1 MYAGCF
7 SLEDFDRAG
16 SSPFMPSRAATN
28 VLNCLSSDQ
37 TAKQEITRC
46 IVTSLSTRDSK
57 CLRTEFHV
65 SWAME
70 CLGYAFSLPID
81 QQEVIQKAVNV
92 YTAWLSP
99 VDRPEC
105 ISSNESFYQREI
117 LCHFSLLFVERQ
129 TYPQGG
135 LQKHVDLCKATLLAI
150 RALALRSDLARETW
164 NTLLKVLLL
173 IAKPLLSPITSREL
187 ATQLSPLLFRVL
199 LEVWVRSNTREQ
211 SLWLE
216 LQDCFAMWTHHIWL
230 VRHWGAVVL
239 GLTQRVISFMY
250 SYGSQKV
257 KIQFSSQN
265 PASHIEP
272 LELDLQ
278 IEQVVY
284 LWYQLLSIML
294 NNTKEQGPNDPEIH
308 YKLARKVACLVDCFL
323 EVCINRNDS
332 RGMESPTFTKS
343 LTMSSGLFALYKEFE
358 KQHFQYLTHMARLP
372 VPSADGIL
380 GLFGSWLF
388 AYAEKTHGYEKGRAQ
403 AIGTLCRIL
412 SLATGPVREELLA
425 RFYSIS
431 AVCSKAPGLLAS
443 AYLRDSK
450 GLLAKNH
457 KGIRQLLVLT
467 MVPEAVE
474 KCLLDTNADL
484 STRKDCYSML
494 GSYVAL
500 PYYFLSLPFLAT
512 QERIPHLFIQIY
524 EGLEG
529 SVKTTLLQALEGEKD
544 SEQLRTLCWL
554 ICVYL
559 ATAPKAEDLPRDDL
573 DNYVR
578 FVHGIAIRLEAASD
592 WQHSVDLIEVLTSLA
607 HLLRSKNIGD
617 TRCVVGPLVMRLCQ
631 MVESKAARP
640 RTELQVSALI
650 MCLLAWLI
658 CFPTVFQDPDL
669 RNRCLQVTSKEVVKS
684 CWEEANFFQ
693 QFLLT
698 RLALQIPAIPFGQAQ
713 DMIFSVS
720 APKLTVQG
728 PDLPCK
734 YYIIGKDALVTIY
747 DSSKYN
753 EDCDEALIVVRDCIG
768 RFAWK
773 AQVVYRT
780 NSVPAEV
787 PKSWFTLREL
797 GKNSVLEE
805 QSDPSIE
812 AALIAQFSD
821 TEKDDFAKF
830 SELTKKQRTIDFNFL
845 SNRPNSSPVSTEPR
859 ANRSKTVSK
868 THRMLLSS
876 LGILTLS
883 NADSVA
889 LVEGQEVAS
898 ALRTLDRLSE
908 RDTHYLTVLYLRFP
922 EMMDTTLGNERY
934 SSSFQAFM
942 RNMGIKVS
950 SEGHNS
956 GIYEHLSELMENIGA
971 FLYTGDFSFEFV
983 TISPAIMPADK
994 LRGFSYQRLTQY
1006 SEVTLLWNERF
1017 TDPFSDKMPQI
1028 LENAYIKKQNV
1039 IIVSPLG
1046 NGLCRIQLA
1055 LKRYTPG
1062 PLQDHMVVPE
1072 VHLAQLVI
1080 RMVISI
1086 VGSVHSNRTSL
1097 VKRRRETLEALAI
1110 GAKKG
1115 NKIERVAGTFVQALR
1130 A

>member
-1 MYAGCF
+1 
-7 SLEDFDRAG
+7 
-16 SSPFMPSRAATN
+16 MPSRAATN

-37 TAKQEITRC
+37 AAKQEITRC
-46 IVTSLSTRDSK
+46 IVTSLSTRDPK

-105 ISSNESFYQREI
+105 IAGNEAFYQREI

-135 LQKHVDLCKATLLAI
+135 LQKHADLCKAALITM
-150 RALALRSDLARETW
+150 RALALRGDLARETW

-173 IAKPLLSPITSREL
+173 VAKPLLSPITSREL
-187 ATQLSPLLFRVL
+187 AHQLSPLLFRVL

-250 SYGSQKV
+250 NFGSQKV

-265 PASHIEP
+265 PASRIEP
-272 LELDLQ
+272 LELDLP

-284 LWYQLLSIML
+284 FWYQLLSIML
-294 NNTKEQGPNDPEIH
+294 NNTKEQGPSDPEIH
-308 YKLARKVACLVDCFL
+308 YKLARKVSRLADCFL
-323 EVCINRNDS
+323 EVCISRNDS

-343 LTMSSGLFALYKEFE
+343 LTMPAGLFALYKEFE
-358 KQHFQYLTHMARLP
+358 KQHFQYLTRMARLP

-380 GLFGSWLF
+380 ALFGPWLF
-388 AYAEKTHGYEKGRAQ
+388 AHAGKTLGYEKGRAQ
-403 AIGTLCRIL
+403 AIGTLCRVL
-412 SLATGPVREELLA
+412 SLATGPVRENLLA

-431 AVCSKAPGLLAS
+431 ATCSKSPGLLAS
-443 AYLRDSK
+443 AFLRDSK

-457 KGIRQLLVLT
+457 KGIRQLLVLS
-467 MVPEAVE
+467 MAPEAVE
-474 KCLLDTNADL
+474 KCLLEPGTDL

-512 QERIPHLFIQIY
+512 QERIPHLFVQVY
-524 EGLEG
+524 ESLEG
-529 SVKTTLLQALEGEKD
+529 SVKSTLLQALEGEKD
-544 SEQLRTLCWL
+544 AEQLRTLCWL

-559 ATAPKAEDLPRDDL
+559 ATAPKAEDLPKDDL

-578 FVHGIAIRLEAASD
+578 FVSGVAIRLEAAND

-607 HLLRSKNIGD
+607 HLLRSKNLGD
-617 TRCVVGPLVMRLCQ
+617 TKCVVGPLVMRLCQ
-631 MVESKAARP
+631 MIETKAARP
-640 RTELQVSALI
+640 GTELQVSALI
-650 MCLLAWLI
+650 MCLLAWLVS
-658 CFPTVFQDPDL
+658 FPTVFHDSDL

-684 CWEEANFFQ
+684 CWEEAYFFQ

-698 RLALQIPAIPFGQAQ
+698 RLALQMPAIPFGQAQ
-713 DMIFSVS
+713 DLVFAVS

-747 DSSKYN
+747 DSSKFN
-753 EDCDEALIVVRDCIG
+753 EDCDEALMVIRDCMG

-773 AQVVYRT
+773 AQVAYRT
-780 NSVPAEV
+780 NAVHMESAASLF
-787 PKSWFTLREL
+787 KLREL
-797 GKNSVLEE
+797 DGNSVILEE
-805 QSDPSIE
+805 PDPSIE
-812 AALIAQFSD
+812 PTLITQLSD
-821 TEKDDFAKF
+821 TEKHDLATF
-830 SELTKKQRTIDFNFL
+830 SELIKKQKTIDSDFL
-845 SNRPNSSPVSTEPR
+845 SNRPNSSPASVESQTS
-859 ANRSKTVSK
+859 RSKTVPK

-889 LVEGQEVAS
+889 IVEGQEVTS

-908 RDTHYLTVLYLRFP
+908 RDTYYLTVLYLQSP

-950 SEGHNS
+950 SECSNS
-956 GIYEHLSELMENIGA
+956 GVYEHLSELMDNIGA
-971 FLYTGDFSFEFV
+971 FLYTGDFSYEFV
-983 TISPAIMPADK
+983 TVSPAIMPADK

-1006 SEVTLLWNERF
+1006 GEVTLLWNERS
-1017 TDPFSDKMPQI
+1017 TDPFSDKVPQI
-1028 LENAYIKKQNV
+1028 LENTYIKKQNV

-1046 NGLCRIQLA
+1046 NGLCRIQLS

-1080 RMVISI
+1080 RTVISI
-1086 VGSVHSNRTSL
+1086 AGSVHSSRTSL
-1097 VKRRRETLEALAI
+1097 VKRRKETLEALAI

-1115 NKIERVAGTFVQALR
+1115 NKVERVAGTFVQALR
-1130 A
+1130 T